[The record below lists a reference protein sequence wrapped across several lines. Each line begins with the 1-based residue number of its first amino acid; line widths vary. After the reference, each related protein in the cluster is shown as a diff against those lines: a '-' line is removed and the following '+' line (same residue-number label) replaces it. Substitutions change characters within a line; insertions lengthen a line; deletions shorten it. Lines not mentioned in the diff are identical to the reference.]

1 MGFWDCHFGTVAKSI
16 IAVAF
21 WRQESTKKIEFDDG
35 LFSYWLSGGK
45 RESSTLAFKT
55 NMYNTCI
62 VEHLRYTPIDLF
74 HSVADHHERDIFYAN
89 NFDRS
94 HVTYRPGTRQVN
106 TCTR

>member
-1 MGFWDCHFGTVAKSI
+1 
-16 IAVAF
+16 
-21 WRQESTKKIEFDDG
+21 
-35 LFSYWLSGGK
+35 
-45 RESSTLAFKT
+45 
-55 NMYNTCI
+55 MYNTCI